1 MTLPDNCAFP
11 NPSSDAV
18 GLTKREWLAGII
30 CAGISSNPSEE
41 LERNISSLVK
51 STQNVPYEI
60 IACWSVQQADA
71 LIAALNKPKE

>member
-30 CAGISSNPSEE
+30 CAGMCSNTILTEGFFKTESNADKVMEAFSYSSV
-41 LERNISSLVK
+41 I
-51 STQNVPYEI
+51 
-60 IACWSVQQADA
+60 QADA
-71 LIAALNKPKE
+71 LIAALNKNKE